1 MSGNAAPVGA
11 RLERGAPLGTVAD
24 APAHCAVP
32 CVHWGVRL
40 DDDYVHPLPF
50 VGAQRPSVLLPLP

>member
-1 MSGNAAPVGA
+1 MRKGQVIGVLSGRNHC
-11 RLERGAPLGTVAD
+11 LTTVRA
-24 APAHCAVP
+24 